1 MDVRPERIIAERVIR
16 RLDREFAYH
25 FRVEPYLWER
35 EPLVASQS
43 FQELI
48 VPPRDTDI
56 VMVILWSR
64 LGVFLDEKKFPGPI
78 SGKAVTGTEWEF
90 EDALASA
97 RERRLP
103 DLLLYRKAEAAKGE
117 FGDRAAVEER
127 QHQTELVE
135 EFMRRWTRD
144 ATGKA
149 FTAAS
154 WTFADTTEF
163 QQQVYE
169 HLSSLLRKRLPG
181 ASDDAAPTIRWHK
194 GSPYRGLESF
204 EREHEQVFF
213 GRTQARN
220 EVRELLRKRVDQG
233 TAFVLLT
240 GASGSGKSSLAKAG
254 LLPELSEA
262 GMMGSVALVRWAVTH
277 PAAFV
282 GTPNADA
289 LTGLASAML
298 SAGALPELALAPLHY
313 TSEGLGRQLAV
324 SAAEAAQPVR
334 QGLAAASA
342 KAGVTERGEARL
354 LLIVDQLEELFTSDA
369 ITPEMRERYAAAL
382 ETLASS
388 NLVWVIAT
396 MRSDFFD
403 RLGGVPTLAHLASD
417 GTYLLSPPEGA
428 EIGEIIRQPAR
439 EAGLAFEVDLK
450 TGRSLDDEIHKAA
463 SRDPGALPLLEYLL
477 DQLWH
482 QRSPSG
488 QLTYAAYKD
497 LHGLE
502 GAIGSRAEEVLAAQ
516 EPEVQAAFGRVLRA
530 LVTGLKAGR
539 ATARSA
545 LRSEF
550 RKGGPE
556 ERLIAAFEGPGARLV
571 VADRNQVRVAHEA
584 LLNHW
589 ERARTQIEADARDL
603 ELRGR
608 LETAAERLQVAKPK
622 DRPSL
627 LLKAGLPLIEARALL
642 RRWGDELPAPIREFI
657 RESRRAVLKARLWL
671 LLGLAGAMAAVP
683 LVAGL
688 VWAGVVWTGVRDV
701 EADMAFVDV
710 PGGCFAMGSPGD
722 EVGRLETDHPTRQAC
737 VEPFRLG
744 KFEVTQSEWAKI
756 VPEAPSPS
764 RYKGESMP
772 DDKRGRL
779 PVETISWKEARRFTA
794 RMSFFGTHRYRMAT
808 EAEWEYAAR
817 AGTKTSRFWSDRIDE
832 ACKYANTGDA
842 SLKRDYGNTFG
853 EVSPCDDGFAFTA
866 PVGSFLPNAFGLHDM
881 LGNVGEWVESCEGG
895 TGAPGAPGTT
905 GAADCKL
912 RVSRGGSFFSPPENL
927 RAAVRARFPE
937 DRGYANVGLRVVL
950 VVER

>member
-25 FRVEPYLWER
+25 FRIEPYLWER

-103 DLLLYRKAEAAKGE
+103 DLLLYRK
-117 FGDRAAVEER
+117 
-127 QHQTELVE
+127 TELVE

-144 ATGKA
+144 AAGKA

-154 WTFADTTEF
+154 WTFADTAEF

-169 HLSSLLRKRLPG
+169 HLASLLRKRLPG
-181 ASDDAAPTIRWHK
+181 ASDAAAPTIRWHK

-220 EVRELLRKRVDQG
+220 EVRELLRKRVEQG

-240 GASGSGKSSLAKAG
+240 GASGSGKSSLVKAG

-262 GMMGSVALVRWAVTH
+262 GMVGSVALVRWAVTR

-282 GTPNADA
+282 GTSDVDA
-289 LTGLASAML
+289 LTGLASAIL
-298 SAGALPELALAPLHY
+298 SARALPELAQAPLSY
-313 TSEGLGRQLAV
+313 TAEGLGRLLTL
-324 SAAEAAQPVR
+324 SATEASQPVR

-342 KAGVTERGEARL
+342 AAGVTARGEARL
-354 LLIVDQLEELFTSDA
+354 LLIVDQLEELFTSDG

-382 ETLASS
+382 EMLASS

-403 RLGGVPTLAHLASD
+403 RLSGVSTLARLASD
-417 GTYLLSPPEGA
+417 GTYLLSPPEGP
-428 EIGEIIRQPAR
+428 EIGEIIRQPAK
-439 EAGLAFEVDLK
+439 EAGLAFEVDPQ
-450 TGRSLDDEIHKAA
+450 TGRGLDDEIHKVA

-482 QRSPSG
+482 RRSPSG

-497 LHGLE
+497 LRGLE
-502 GAIGSRAEEVLAAQ
+502 GAIGRRAEEVLAAQ
-516 EPEVQAAFGRVLRA
+516 APEVQAAFRRVLRS
-530 LVTGLKAGR
+530 LVTGLNAGR

-550 RKGGPE
+550 PAGSPE
-556 ERLIAAFEGPGARLV
+556 ERLIEAFAGPSARLV
-571 VADRNQVRVAHEA
+571 VFDHNQVRVAHEA

-608 LETAAERLQVAKPK
+608 LELAAERFRSAKPK
-622 DRPSL
+622 DRRSL
-627 LLKAGLPLIEARALL
+627 LLAAGLPLIEAQALV
-642 RRWGDELPAPIREFI
+642 RRWGDELPAQIRNFI

-671 LLGLAGAMAAVP
+671 SLGLVGAMATVP

-688 VWAGVVWTGVRDV
+688 VWAGFVWMGVREV
-701 EADMAFVDV
+701 EASMAFVDV
-710 PGGCFAMGSPGD
+710 PGGCFTMGSPA
-722 EVGRLETDHPTRQAC
+722 EEKGRLETDHSPREVC
-737 VEPFRLG
+737 VDAFRLG
-744 KFEVTQSEWAKI
+744 RFEVTQAEWAKI
-756 VPEAPSPS
+756 VPEASSPS
-764 RYKGESMP
+764 RYKGEGLP

-779 PVETISWKEARRFTA
+779 PVETISWKDARSFIG
-794 RMSFFGTHRYRMAT
+794 RMSFFGTHRYRMPT

-817 AGTKTSRFWSDRIDE
+817 AGTRTSRFWGDRIEE
-832 ACKYANTGDA
+832 ACRYANTGDT
-842 SLKRDYGNTFG
+842 SLKREYGNTFG
-853 EVSPCDDGFAFTA
+853 EISPCDDSFAFTA
-866 PVGSFLPNAFGLHDM
+866 PVGSFQPNAFGLHDM

-895 TGAPGAPGTT
+895 TGTSGTT
-905 GAADCKL
+905 GAAECKL